1 MKAAML
7 LLLAVSP
14 ARSQARFEAPFFF
27 GLATAP
33 GQSEDDLPD
42 IWLDWG
48 RAGKTAAY
56 RNQARPEARLQFW
69 TRPEIELDLA
79 AHTGIQVYRL
89 GVDWGRVEP
98 APHVFDAAAISRY
111 REILGMVRARK
122 MRVMLTLMHHSVPK
136 WAQDHGG
143 WLKDGMKADY
153 QEFARR
159 MIDEYAP
166 DVDYWVTFNEGN
178 VFAPLAYSSGL
189 WPPGERRSIASL
201 LAVGPYRGA
210 AIAAM
215 DRMSDAHS
223 DLYDWAHAKY
233 PSIKLGLAHNMAY
246 YTSDGLVGGIVAH
259 FTGDLM
265 NWRFPERIR
274 GRMDFF
280 GMNYYGAEWIDGTR
294 LVLEPAAE
302 YSESGRAIYP
312 EGLYL
317 LLKEI
322 HQRFRA
328 LPIIVTENGI
338 SDSTDILRPS
348 YMIEHL
354 QAVARARDEGVPV
367 AGYIFWTLSDNLEW
381 ADGYCPKF
389 GLMGVDR
396 AHEFRRV
403 ARPSYDLFRSI
414 VATGE
419 VTSAMRL
426 AAREKVEAHAG
437 EDRPFCRSPDGFT
450 PLDEPVARKIRP
462 RAWQFR

>member
-1 MKAAML
+1 MNALLL

-14 ARSQARFEAPFFF
+14 VRAQARFDAPFFF

-33 GQSEDDLPD
+33 GQSEDELPD

-56 RNQARPEARLQFW
+56 RNQAEPEERLRFW
-69 TRPEIELDLA
+69 THPEVELDLA
-79 AHTGIQVYRL
+79 ARTGIQVYRL

-136 WAQDHGG
+136 WAQEKGG
-143 WLKDGMKADY
+143 WLNDGMKDDY

-159 MIDEYAP
+159 MIAEFNP
-166 DVDYWVTFNEGN
+166 GVDYWITFNEAN
-178 VFAPLAYSSGL
+178 VFAALAYSSGL
-189 WPPGERRSIASL
+189 WPPGERRSVAAL
-201 LAVGPYRGA
+201 VDFGPYRGA
-210 AIAAM
+210 AIKAM
-215 DRMSDAHS
+215 DRMSDAHN
-223 DLYDWAHAKY
+223 DLYDWAHANY
-233 PSIKLGLAHNMAY
+233 PAIKLGLAHNMGY
-246 YTSDGLVGGIVAH
+246 YTSDGLLGGLVAH

-280 GMNYYGAEWIDGTR
+280 GMNYYSAEWIDGTR
-294 LVLEPAAE
+294 LAIEPAAE

-322 HQRFRA
+322 HQRFRG

-348 YMIEHL
+348 YLVEHL
-354 QAVARARDEGVPV
+354 QAVAQARAEGVPV

-389 GLMGVDR
+389 GLMAVDR
-396 AHEFRRV
+396 AHEFRRL

-419 VTSAMRL
+419 ITSAMRL
-426 AAREKVEAHAG
+426 AARAKVEAHVG
-437 EDRPFCRSPDGFT
+437 EDRPFCRSEDGFT